1 MGLGLTIHQATRSGH
16 CVSYETVL
24 RIDNTIASDVLEK
37 YKDNRNVFVPRNFC
51 EESTTEYTRYAVGD
65 IVINEETL
73 SGMGTFHATQVAA
86 FRRKEEGEDVGTEVL
101 VSPKLVRRMDAELP
115 KQIHELEEIV
125 VKKSQSL
132 STKRQRRIGISPIK
146 TKSRSPIRRS
156 YHGF

>member
-1 MGLGLTIHQATRSGH
+1 MGLGLTIHQVTRSKELVQLLYSAGH

-37 YKDNRNVFVPRNFC
+37 YKDNGNVFVPRNFC
-51 EESTTEYTRYAVGD
+51 EESTTEYTRYAVD
-65 IVINEETL
+65 NIDINEETL

-101 VSPKLVRRMDAELP
+101 VSPKLVRHMDAELP

-125 VKKSQSL
+125 VKKKPEPVNQEAN
-132 STKRQRRIGISPIK
+132 
-146 TKSRSPIRRS
+146 
-156 YHGF
+156 